1 MSPGADPG
9 LDRVL
14 EAVASRLGEVE
25 GDPHPLEGGITN
37 RNYRLRAGG
46 GDYVLRMPGKDT
58 ELLGIDREAECK
70 ATAIAA
76 RAGVAPEV
84 AAWLPEV
91 GCLVTRY
98 VPGAPVGTERLREP
112 AVLAEVV
119 DRLHAIHSGPP
130 LPTAFSAFRVVET
143 YRDSALARGAAL
155 PGAYDDALAL
165 ARRIE
170 PALSGPGHE
179 PVPCH
184 NDLLCANFIAQ
195 GERIWIV
202 DWEYAGMGDRWFDL
216 ANLSINNEFG
226 EEDDARLLEAYFR
239 APADGHGFACLR
251 LMRAMSDFRE
261 AMWGVVQSTASEL
274 DFDFAAYAD
283 EHFARLGET
292 AADPRLERWLQE
304 AHGDP
309 A

>member
-14 EAVASRLGEVE
+14 EALGSRLGEVQGE
-25 GDPHPLEGGITN
+25 PEPLEGGITN

-58 ELLGIDREAECK
+58 ELLGIDRQAECV
-70 ATAIAA
+70 AAEIAA

-84 AAWLPEV
+84 AAWLPDV
-91 GCLVTRY
+91 GCLVTRF

-112 AVLAEVV
+112 AVLAEVTA
-119 DRLHAIHSGPP
+119 RLRAIHSGAP
-130 LPTAFSAFRVVET
+130 LPTSFSPFRTVEA
-143 YRDSALARGAAL
+143 YRDTAVARGASL
-155 PGAYDDALAL
+155 PAAYDEALAL

-170 PALSGPGHE
+170 PALSGPDHE

-226 EEDDARLLEAYFR
+226 DEDDAHLLQAYFQ
-239 APADGHGFACLR
+239 APADARGFACLR
-251 LMRAMSDFRE
+251 LLRAMSDFRE
-261 AMWGVVQSTASEL
+261 AMWGVVQSTVSEL

-283 EHFARLGET
+283 EHFERLAQT